1 MYMEMIAYL
10 AGQRPMLI
18 NFVYIQRD
26 TPIHRLDP
34 RVKFALLMAYALSVA
49 QTSNLW
55 FVLLG
60 FIGTLLYYRA
70 SQLRWAETRR
80 TWIFVLFLCFIF
92 TVVNYFFSGG
102 ANVQGV
108 DLSHPHVLFSV
119 PSIGLTNHWP
129 FVVGTRLPFSVESLT
144 FMITQALRIISVV
157 LLALPITYTTN
168 PSQFGV
174 AFRHMGLGD
183 KVSYAIDLSFRF
195 LPTTV
200 RDFQTTLDAQRA
212 RGFEIDR
219 LRGGL
224 FSKVA
229 RLAPMLVPVI
239 IGSIVGAED
248 IISAMELRCFGV
260 TKRTWLVEL
269 QTRPLD
275 RLLLW
280 LCLVGL
286 LLVTALN
293 IAGAFVPAGPLHVL
307 HTQGLPQFLVP

>member
-1 MYMEMIAYL
+1 
-10 AGQRPMLI
+10 MLI

-55 FVLLG
+55 FVLGG
-60 FIGTLLYYRA
+60 FVGTLLYYRA

-92 TVVNYFFSGG
+92 TVVNYVFSGG

-108 DLSHPHVLFSV
+108 DMAHPHILFFL
-119 PSIGLTNHWP
+119 PSLGLIGHWP
-129 FVVGTRLPFSVESLT
+129 FLAGTHLPLSVESLT
-144 FMITQALRIISVV
+144 FMLTQALRIISVV

-168 PSQFGV
+168 PNQFGV
-174 AFRHMGLGD
+174 AFRGMGLGD

-200 RDFQTTLDAQRA
+200 RDFLNTLDAQRA
-212 RGFEIDR
+212 RGFEIER
-219 LRGGL
+219 LHGGI
-224 FSKVA
+224 FGKAA

-239 IGSIVGAED
+239 IGSLVGAED
-248 IISAMELRCFGV
+248 IICAMELRCFGV

-269 QTRPLD
+269 HTRSLD
-275 RLLLW
+275 RLFLW

-286 LLVTALN
+286 LLVTALD
-293 IAGAFVPAGPLHVL
+293 IAGAFMPAGPLHVL
-307 HTQGLPQFLVP
+307 HTQGLPAFLTP